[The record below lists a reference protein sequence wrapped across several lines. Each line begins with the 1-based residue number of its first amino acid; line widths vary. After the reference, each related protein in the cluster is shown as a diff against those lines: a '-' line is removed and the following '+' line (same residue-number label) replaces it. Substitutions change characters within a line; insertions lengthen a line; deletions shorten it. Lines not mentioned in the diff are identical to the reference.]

1 MNSTAK
7 NIRRVSQPVIFD
19 LREGSDAG
27 SIRMVSQVEFFNIAS
42 DDENEYDDYMVN
54 TVVETDNE
62 EVNLELYEEGGERQS
77 FKVIVDSG
85 ADASIFP
92 GKFLES
98 TLSSKGKHGQQ
109 WLWMEEE
116 RGILGRVASRH
127 QVSESP
133 IHSWSR

>member
-42 DDENEYDDYMVN
+42 DDENEYDGYMAN

-77 FKVIVDSG
+77 VKVIVDSG

-98 TLSSKGKHGQQ
+98 TLSSRA
-109 WLWMEEE
+109 L
-116 RGILGRVASRH
+116 
-127 QVSESP
+127 
-133 IHSWSR
+133 